1 MVVNQIQTKAIN
13 GPEIKALVCHH
24 LQTTTT
30 ISVHKKKKEKKVF

>member
-13 GPEIKALVCHH
+13 GPGIKAQVCHH

-30 ISVHKKKKEKKVF
+30 LSVHKKKNKKVF